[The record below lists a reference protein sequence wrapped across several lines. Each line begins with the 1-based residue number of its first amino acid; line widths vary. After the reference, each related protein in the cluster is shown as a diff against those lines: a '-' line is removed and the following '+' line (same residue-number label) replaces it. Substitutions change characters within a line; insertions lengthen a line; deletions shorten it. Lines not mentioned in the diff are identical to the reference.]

1 MLKVLLFIFTVK
13 LKLKI
18 VDSPWRDLRAGLFY
32 THAPLPPTFMFVVDG
47 LVGPAEPGELC
58 FLTA

>member
-1 MLKVLLFIFTVK
+1 MFYFHRQALIEAL
-13 LKLKI
+13 
-18 VDSPWRDLRAGLFY
+18 DSPCRDLRAGLFY
-32 THAPLPPTFMFVVDG
+32 TRAPLPPTFMFVVSG